1 MPKTKTKQPLRVGIL
16 MLMPSATVER
26 TEMQFSRFLKNAPF
40 PVKPIFFYFDEHKS
54 HSKQN
59 YFDERYKKIA
69 DIKKEGLDG
78 LIITGANL
86 EQIPFEEVQ
95 YWRELLSF
103 LDWAREN
110 ISSTIYSCWAAHA
123 ALKHFYGIEPVMN
136 KKKQFGI
143 FPHKVYQGSTC
154 PITFGID
161 EQVFVPHSRWR
172 GEDKASLAAH
182 KDLEVLIDSEE
193 VGPHLIV
200 GRGGRE
206 IYVQGHPEYDR
217 DDIGGEYF
225 RDKNEGLE
233 INKPL
238 HYFPDDDDTKL
249 PAKTWGANG
258 QIFYNNWVRW
268 LHQKKSEKS

>member
-1 MPKTKTKQPLRVGIL
+1 MTEEENKQPLRVGIL

-26 TEMQFSRFLKNAPF
+26 TEMQFSRFLMNAPF
-40 PVKPIFFYFDEHKS
+40 PVEPVFFYFDKHKS
-54 HSKQN
+54 HSKQD